1 MNNAEH
7 MRLLRK
13 QRERAKMKEA
23 EIVKALKIENIGKM
37 APKPEP
43 ATPTPEEVEEYESR
57 CRIAATEANIPTREE
72 VENNESIPVRDGDER
87 DSEQDK
93 GDA

>member
-23 EIVKALKIENIGKM
+23 EIVKALKLEDIGKM

-43 ATPTPEEVEEYESR
+43 EV
-57 CRIAATEANIPTREE
+57 IADEHKEDVID
-72 VENNESIPVRDGDER
+72 ESIPVRDGDER
-87 DSEQDK
+87 DSEQNE
-93 GDA
+93 GNA

>member
-23 EIVKALKIENIGKM
+23 EIVKALKLEDIGKL

-43 ATPTPEEVEEYESR
+43 EPEV
-57 CRIAATEANIPTREE
+57 IADELKEDVTD
-72 VENNESIPVRDGDER
+72 ESISVGDGDER
-87 DSEQDK
+87 DSEQNE
-93 GDA
+93 GNA

>member
-13 QRERAKMKEA
+13 QRERAKMREA
-23 EIVKALKIENIGKM
+23 EIVKALKIEDIGKM

-43 ATPTPEEVEEYESR
+43 DPEPEPEDKTDDHKEDV
-57 CRIAATEANIPTREE
+57 ID
-72 VENNESIPVRDGDER
+72 ESIPVRDGDER